1 MELHTKSDFT
11 ALARKILNPLL
22 PLYSAGGARLHLGD
36 TGVTY
41 PARTI
46 EMEAFSRPLWALGP
60 LWAGGGR
67 ADDFLA
73 IYQKGLA
80 NGTDPQSPEY
90 WGAPNDYDQL
100 FVEMAALACA
110 ILETPENVWASLT
123 DARKANLAK
132 WLDTI
137 NHHELPGC
145 NWLLFRVL
153 VNLALDS
160 VGMPCDMQKAAADMA
175 EVDKWYVGDGWYS
188 DGPAGIKPQ
197 KDYYNPWAI
206 QYYTVLYSVFAA
218 KRDPARAALYR
229 DRATKFGRQFARWF
243 DANGAALPFGR
254 SLTYRI
260 GQSAFYSACIWAGL
274 EPLPLPVMKGI
285 IVRNLNWW
293 LAKPI
298 FDRDGVLTI
307 GYGYPQQYMAEQYN
321 APGSPYWGL
330 KVFLLLA
337 LPEDHPFWTAEA
349 APLPAELA
357 APGVVSQPCSDLLLW
372 KSTASSS
379 TALGSASPPAAA
391 MCSWSRPLRT
401 ACWPSSLTAG
411 PLCAAIA
418 IASS

>member
-175 EVDKWYVGDGWYS
+175 EVDKWYVGDGW
-188 DGPAGIKPQ
+188 
-197 KDYYNPWAI
+197 
-206 QYYTVLYSVFAA
+206 
-218 KRDPARAALYR
+218 
-229 DRATKFGRQFARWF
+229 
-243 DANGAALPFGR
+243 
-254 SLTYRI
+254 
-260 GQSAFYSACIWAGL
+260 
-274 EPLPLPVMKGI
+274 
-285 IVRNLNWW
+285 
-293 LAKPI
+293 
-298 FDRDGVLTI
+298 
-307 GYGYPQQYMAEQYN
+307 
-321 APGSPYWGL
+321 
-330 KVFLLLA
+330 
-337 LPEDHPFWTAEA
+337 
-349 APLPAELA
+349 
-357 APGVVSQPCSDLLLW
+357 
-372 KSTASSS
+372 
-379 TALGSASPPAAA
+379 
-391 MCSWSRPLRT
+391 
-401 ACWPSSLTAG
+401 
-411 PLCAAIA
+411 
-418 IASS
+418 

>member
-1 MELHTKSDFT
+1 MELHTKSDIT
-11 ALARKILNPLL
+11 ALARKILSPLL

-100 FVEMAALACA
+100 LVEMAALACA
-110 ILETPENVWASLT
+110 ILETPENVWAPLT

-160 VGMPCDMQKAAADMA
+160 VDMPCD
-175 EVDKWYVGDGWYS
+175 
-188 DGPAGIKPQ
+188 I
-197 KDYYNPWAI
+197 
-206 QYYTVLYSVFAA
+206 
-218 KRDPARAALYR
+218 
-229 DRATKFGRQFARWF
+229 
-243 DANGAALPFGR
+243 
-254 SLTYRI
+254 
-260 GQSAFYSACIWAGL
+260 
-274 EPLPLPVMKGI
+274 
-285 IVRNLNWW
+285 
-293 LAKPI
+293 
-298 FDRDGVLTI
+298 
-307 GYGYPQQYMAEQYN
+307 
-321 APGSPYWGL
+321 
-330 KVFLLLA
+330 
-337 LPEDHPFWTAEA
+337 
-349 APLPAELA
+349 
-357 APGVVSQPCSDLLLW
+357 
-372 KSTASSS
+372 
-379 TALGSASPPAAA
+379 
-391 MCSWSRPLRT
+391 
-401 ACWPSSLTAG
+401 
-411 PLCAAIA
+411 
-418 IASS
+418 